1 MDEARAALGPHA
13 EGVLHI
19 GHRLKRA
26 VGVHRHRVQRC
37 GGCDGTAK
45 RKVQSGAGHV
55 SWAKT
60 VACPDCYGSGHV
72 SRWIPLSELKALLER
87 QPRD

>member
-1 MDEARAALGPHA
+1 MEREPS
-13 EGVLHI
+13 
-19 GHRLKRA
+19 
-26 VGVHRHRVQRC
+26 VQIREPC

-60 VACPDCYGSGHV
+60 VACPDCDGSGHV
-72 SRWIPLSELKALLER
+72 SRWIPLSEFKALLER
-87 QPRD
+87 QPGG